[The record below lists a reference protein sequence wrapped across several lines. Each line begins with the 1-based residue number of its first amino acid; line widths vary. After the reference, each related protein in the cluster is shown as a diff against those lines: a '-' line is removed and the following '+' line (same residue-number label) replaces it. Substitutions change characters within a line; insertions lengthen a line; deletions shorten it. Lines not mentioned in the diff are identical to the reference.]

1 MATIIADD
9 TASALV
15 QLAALRTKYGVP
27 TKDYSKSSPKVQK
40 AAIKAASELLAFD
53 FDERSFYVTEGN
65 PETSDDAHR
74 YYNKWRELGT
84 TEPVMVKV
92 PVNHKV
98 SRVIVRTK

>member
-1 MATIIADD
+1 MATINADN

-15 QLAALRTKYGVP
+15 QLAALRSHRGIP
-27 TKDYSKSSPKVQK
+27 AKDYSNSTPKVQK

-65 PETSDDAHR
+65 PETADNAHR
-74 YYNKWRELGT
+74 YFNLWRENGT

-98 SRVIVRTK
+98 SRIIVRTK